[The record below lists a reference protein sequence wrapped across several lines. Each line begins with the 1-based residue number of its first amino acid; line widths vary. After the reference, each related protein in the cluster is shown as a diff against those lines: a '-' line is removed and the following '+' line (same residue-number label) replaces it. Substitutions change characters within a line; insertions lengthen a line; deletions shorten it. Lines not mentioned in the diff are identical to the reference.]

1 MKKINKK
8 IFPEDFFDLTNNQD
22 ELDHP
27 KNKSKQKD
35 HPKLLNPSNTIKIIP
50 NVINEIKEEA
60 FEESVEQFPLKKTNL
75 KIIIPEKSND
85 ELEPSTSGSSNVKLS
100 PNKPTSPLTCIEK
113 NKFNLYPENCEIT
126 SNIYKD
132 KDKDKE
138 EDKYK
143 VTAHFVNEENNNNSF
158 KEKKNINRPFTP
170 SVNRYK
176 NIYNPPLTCDNKNLD
191 KFKFNYNFE
200 TKKNG
205 VIVPKKDSKISQIQ
219 RQNLF
224 KVGYNNNSNR
234 NNKINNKK
242 LKPVSSRI
250 EQIFG
255 TQNNNSPK
263 NSSLISIKNNLNE
276 KKQNKN
282 KNKEY
287 NTNMINN
294 NKNNKKINDLKKANN
309 CNNIQKNGKKARA
322 NSMENKYMNKK
333 DNVLRKNES
342 NKDINKNY
350 KDKDININNN
360 KNINK
365 KNERKKN
372 YSHNKNKINNG
383 YAYLPEIKYANV
395 KNQLEV
401 EVNNLFQNLPEDFE
415 KYPELKNYVELIVEN
430 IHGLKD
436 YIYKNTQDFFKKNRD
451 NSSKNRK

>member
-8 IFPEDFFDLTNNQD
+8 IFPEDFFDITNNQE
-22 ELDHP
+22 ELTNL

-50 NVINEIKEEA
+50 NVINEIKEES
-60 FEESVEQFPLKKTNL
+60 FEESIEQFQLKKTNL

-100 PNKPTSPLTCIEK
+100 PNKPPSPLIYKGKIKFDLNSE
-113 NKFNLYPENCEIT
+113 NKEAQ
-126 SNIYKD
+126 SNIN

-143 VTAHFVNEENNNNSF
+143 VTAHFVNEENVNLSF
-158 KEKKNINRPFTP
+158 KENKNINRPFTP
-170 SVNRYK
+170 NVNRYK
-176 NIYNPPLTCDNKNLD
+176 SVYNPPLTCDNKNLD

-205 VIVPKKDSKISQIQ
+205 IIIPKKDSKINQIQ

-224 KVGYNNNSNR
+224 KVGYNNNANI

-242 LKPVSSRI
+242 IKPVSSRI

-255 TQNNNSPK
+255 TQGNNSPK
-263 NSSLISIKNNLNE
+263 NASLISIKNNLHD
-276 KKQNKN
+276 KKQN

-287 NTNMINN
+287 NTNIINNN
-294 NKNNKKINDLKKANN
+294 NKNTINIKKANN
-309 CNNIQKNGKKARA
+309 SNHIKKNQKKTRA
-322 NSMENKYMNKK
+322 NSIENKYMNRKN
-333 DNVLRKNES
+333 NVLRKNES
-342 NKDINKNY
+342 NKDINKN
-350 KDKDININNN
+350 INID
-360 KNINK
+360 KNDNEK
-365 KNERKKN
+365 ENERKKN
-372 YSHNKNKINNG
+372 YSHNKNNKNHV
-383 YAYLPEIKYANV
+383 YPCLPEIKYVNV
-395 KNQLEV
+395 KNQLEF

-415 KYPELKNYVELIVEN
+415 KYPELKNYVELIVQN

-436 YIYKNTQDFFKKNRD
+436 YIYKNTKDTFIKNKN
-451 NSSKNRK
+451 NSSKKRK

>member
-22 ELDHP
+22 ELTHP

-60 FEESVEQFPLKKTNL
+60 FEESVEQLQPKKTNL

-100 PNKPTSPLTCIEK
+100 PNKPPSPLIGTEK
-113 NKFNLYPENCEIT
+113 NEFNLHPENNEIP
-126 SNIYKD
+126 SNNIKN
-132 KDKDKE
+132 DKDKE
-138 EDKYK
+138 EDNYK
-143 VTAHFVNEENNNNSF
+143 VTAHFVNEEKTNISF
-158 KEKKNINRPFTP
+158 KENKNLNRPFTP
-170 SVNRYK
+170 NVNRYK
-176 NIYNPPLTCDNKNLD
+176 NVYNPPLTCDNKNMD

-200 TKKNG
+200 IKKNG
-205 VIVPKKDSKISQIQ
+205 VIVPKKESKINQIQ

-224 KVGYNNNSNR
+224 KIGYNNNNSNR
-234 NNKINNKK
+234 NNKMNKKK

-255 TQNNNSPK
+255 TQSNNSPR
-263 NSSLISIKNNLNE
+263 NSSLVSIINLNE
-276 KKQNKN
+276 KNQSKNKN

-287 NTNMINN
+287 NTNIINN
-294 NKNNKKINDLKKANN
+294 NKKNSNINDLKKANN
-309 CNNIQKNGKKARA
+309 CNHAQKNPKKARA
-322 NSMENKYMNKK
+322 NSVENKCMNKTNK
-333 DNVLRKNES
+333 VLKKNES
-342 NKDINKNY
+342 NKDINKDNA
-350 KDKDININNN
+350 DSIN
-360 KNINK
+360 KNK
-365 KNERKKN
+365 ENERKKI
-372 YSHNKNKINNG
+372 YSHNKINKNG
-383 YAYLPEIKYANV
+383 GISYLPEIKYANV

-415 KYPELKNYVELIVEN
+415 KYPELKNYVELIVQN

-436 YIYKNTQDFFKKNRD
+436 YIYKNTQDFFKKNRN

>member
-8 IFPEDFFDLTNNQD
+8 IFPEDFFDLNNNQD
-22 ELDHP
+22 ELTHT
-27 KNKSKQKD
+27 KKKSKQKD

-60 FEESVEQFPLKKTNL
+60 FEESVEQFQPKKTNL

-100 PNKPTSPLTCIEK
+100 PNKPSSPLVCIDK
-113 NKFNLYPENCEIT
+113 NKFNLFPDN
-126 SNIYKD
+126 KD
-132 KDKDKE
+132 KEKE

-143 VTAHFVNEENNNNSF
+143 VTAHFVKEENSNTSF
-158 KEKKNINRPFTP
+158 NENKNFNRPFTP
-170 SVNRYK
+170 NVNRYK

-191 KFKFNYNFE
+191 KLKFNYNFE

-205 VIVPKKDSKISQIQ
+205 AIVPKKDSKINQIQ

-224 KVGYNNNSNR
+224 KVSYNNNSNR
-234 NNKINNKK
+234 NNKNKNNKK

-255 TQNNNSPK
+255 TQGNNNSPK
-263 NSSLISIKNNLNE
+263 NSSLVSIINLNE
-276 KKQNKN
+276 KNQNKN

-287 NTNMINN
+287 NTNIINN
-294 NKNNKKINDLKKANN
+294 NKKNNNINDLKKANN
-309 CNNIQKNGKKARA
+309 CNHAQKNPKKSRA
-322 NSMENKYMNKK
+322 NSVENKYMNRKN
-333 DNVLRKNES
+333 NVLRKIES
-342 NKDINKNY
+342 NNDINKNNKDINVNKNG
-350 KDKDININNN
+350 NNNNN
-360 KNINK
+360 KEK
-365 KNERKKN
+365 ERKKN
-372 YSHNKNKINNG
+372 YSNNNNKNNG
-383 YAYLPEIKYANV
+383 YSYLPEIKYANV

-415 KYPELKNYVELIVEN
+415 KYPELKNYVDLIVQN

-436 YIYKNTQDFFKKNRD
+436 YIYKNTQDFFKKNRN

>member
-22 ELDHP
+22 ELTHP

-35 HPKLLNPSNTIKIIP
+35 HPKLLNPSNTIKMIP

-60 FEESVEQFPLKKTNL
+60 FEESVEQFQPKKTNL

-100 PNKPTSPLTCIEK
+100 PNKPPSPLICAEK
-113 NKFNLYPENCEIT
+113 NKFNLFPDNNDVS
-126 SNIYKD
+126 SNIN
-132 KDKDKE
+132 KDKE

-143 VTAHFVNEENNNNSF
+143 VTAHFLNEENNSSSF
-158 KEKKNINRPFTP
+158 KENKNLNRPFTP
-170 SVNRYK
+170 NVNRYK
-176 NIYNPPLTCDNKNLD
+176 NVYNPPLTCDNKNLD

-205 VIVPKKDSKISQIQ
+205 VIVPRKDSKINQIQ

-242 LKPVSSRI
+242 IKPVSSRI
-250 EQIFG
+250 EKIFG
-255 TQNNNSPK
+255 TQGNNNSPK
-263 NSSLISIKNNLNE
+263 NSSLVSIINLNE
-276 KKQNKN
+276 KNQNKN
-282 KNKEY
+282 KNKD
-287 NTNMINN
+287 NNPNIINN
-294 NKNNKKINDLKKANN
+294 NKNNNNINDLKKANN
-309 CNNIQKNGKKARA
+309 CNHAQKNQKKSRA
-322 NSMENKYMNKK
+322 NSVENKYMNRK
-333 DNVLRKNES
+333 NNALRNNES
-342 NKDINKNY
+342 NKAINKNN
-350 KDKDININNN
+350 KDINSNKNDNKNNN
-360 KNINK
+360 KE
-365 KNERKKN
+365 NERKKN
-372 YSHNKNKINNG
+372 YSHNKNNKNNG
-383 YAYLPEIKYANV
+383 YSYLPEIKYANV

-415 KYPELKNYVELIVEN
+415 KYPELKNYVELIVQN

-436 YIYKNTQDFFKKNRD
+436 YIYKNTQDFFKKNRN